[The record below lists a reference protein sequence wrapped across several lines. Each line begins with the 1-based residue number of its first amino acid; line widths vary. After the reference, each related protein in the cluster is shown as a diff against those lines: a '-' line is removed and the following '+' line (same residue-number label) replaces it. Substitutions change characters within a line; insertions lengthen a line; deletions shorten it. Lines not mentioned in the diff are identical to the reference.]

1 MVRYYDYDTPKDK
14 VLNEIR
20 LILISLGYEIDMYA
34 PETHALT
41 TKSTRV
47 RQTIR
52 KYDYVLFVKVSDMI
66 EVQIAAKRSIFR
78 RGSESNLGKY
88 EQIIQQTEDK
98 IPTSLQRKIYHPLQ
112 KELKK
117 NKRKNKISFY

>member
-98 IPTSLQRKIYHPLQ
+98 IPTSLQRKIYNPLQ

-117 NKRKNKISFY
+117 NKRNNKISFY

>member
-78 RGSESNLGKY
+78 TGSESNLV
-88 EQIIQQTEDK
+88 T
-98 IPTSLQRKIYHPLQ
+98 
-112 KELKK
+112 
-117 NKRKNKISFY
+117 